1 VPLSE
6 YIEDRVAQLR
16 AFIADPQALV
26 LHVDARPEL
35 HLTAAKLLGA
45 AGNGEDGEPCF
56 FVGFST
62 NFTSA
67 EQFCRELHETVA
79 AEVAIALEALDGEQL
94 AFRLPEKPSEE
105 RAIPI
110 EVRLVEYLEG
120 VARAMHL
127 HMRRLVIVLDVDT
140 VHDAAWA
147 ETFAALLA
155 NTGSGLLAWV
165 VFEHAGE
172 KLGPIAY
179 HRHRTARRRPDEELE
194 HLLVHPGAR
203 MLTFIH
209 APSTPSPATVVRRL
223 HERTRTSSRVWV
235 TLEIPPLPFLQPLEY
250 YVHASRRLA
259 KQLSGSPHVAPLVAE
274 IEELAAYPEPELGFA
289 EFVHRLAVAALR
301 ADVGL
306 VLVLHPCQAFP
317 DQYTASL
324 HRLAQAAVST
334 RVKFVTFDPYR
345 LQPATPELRNAHEF
359 AFDLGAERMEKGIE
373 KKLAQPDLPVRERFQ
388 LMLTL
393 ANIRLGQER
402 YEDAMQLDLQCL
414 DLAEQTNDPS
424 DRALA
429 WYQLGNAH
437 YHLAFLEDAE
447 QAYAEAT
454 HRALETDQLGLAAM
468 ALTGAGHSLYCR
480 GMGSEALQAYE
491 AAIALF
497 SKLRL
502 LQHEVFARTWHAQT
516 FVVAKRYAEARDAFE
531 AALKRCETID
541 PAYASTLVGSR
552 AEILQRLAHLY
563 SLAGRPD
570 LERKYNKD
578 AQDLGAEHPP
588 CMHP

>member
-6 YIEDRVAQLR
+6 YFEDRVAQLR
-16 AFIADPQALV
+16 AFLADPQALV

-35 HLTAAKLLGA
+35 HLSAAKLLGA
-45 AGNGEDGEPCF
+45 AGDGEDGDPCF
-56 FVGFST
+56 FVGFSAT
-62 NFTSA
+62 FTSA
-67 EQFCRELHETVA
+67 EPFCLELHQTVA
-79 AEVAIALEALDGEQL
+79 VEVDIALEALDGEQL
-94 AFRLPEKPSEE
+94 AFRISQLSED
-105 RAIPI
+105 RSIPI

-165 VFEHAGE
+165 VFEHGGE
-172 KLGPIAY
+172 KLRPIAY
-179 HRHRTARRRPDEELE
+179 HRHRTATRRPDEELE
-194 HLLVHPGAR
+194 HLLVQPGAR

-223 HERTRTSSRVWV
+223 HERTRASSRIWV

-250 YVHASRRLA
+250 YVRASRHLA
-259 KQLSGSPHVAPLVAE
+259 RQLSGSPHVAPLVAE
-274 IEELAAYPEPELGFA
+274 IEELAAYPEAELAFA
-289 EFVHRLAVAALR
+289 EFAHRLAIAALKP
-301 ADVGL
+301 DVGM
-306 VLVLHPCQAFP
+306 VLVVHPCESFP
-317 DQYTASL
+317 EQYTESL

-345 LQPATPELRNAHEF
+345 TKPATPELRNAHEF
-359 AFDLGAERMEKGIE
+359 AFDLEAERMEKGIE
-373 KKLAQPDLPVRERFQ
+373 KKLTKPDLPIRERFQ

-393 ANIRLGQER
+393 GNIRLGQQR

-414 DLAEQTNDPS
+414 DLAEQTGEPS

-437 YHLAFLEDAE
+437 YHLTFLEDAE
-447 QAYAEAT
+447 QAYAEAA
-454 HRALETDQLGLAAM
+454 HRALETDQLGLAGM

-480 GMGSEALQAYE
+480 GEFPEALQAYE

-497 SKLRL
+497 TKLGL
-502 LQHEVFARTWHAQT
+502 LQHEIFARTWHAQT
-516 FVVAKRYAEARDAFE
+516 FVMAQRYGEGRDAFE
-531 AALKRCETID
+531 AALRRCDAID
-541 PAYASTLVGSR
+541 PVHADTLVGSR

-563 SLAGRPD
+563 ALAGRPD